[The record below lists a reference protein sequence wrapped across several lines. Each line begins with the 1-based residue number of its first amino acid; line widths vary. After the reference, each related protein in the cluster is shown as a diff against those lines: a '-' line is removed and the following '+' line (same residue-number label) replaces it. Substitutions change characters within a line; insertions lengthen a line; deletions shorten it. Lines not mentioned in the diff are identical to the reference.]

1 MLYDI
6 ISMLKSFEIVFFIT
20 LKNKKWED
28 YIIMKFD
35 ESFYEKKNTGR
46 NILIVVIIIIIL
58 FAFKN
63 RITSSFTFLDGI
75 TQAVNFRLVKV
86 KSMLYTQVLKLKS
99 RVNDISYIEDYV
111 TNNKTRDFELQK
123 NKVQNMELAYL
134 KQENENLRQMLEMRQ
149 KNPSEFIAADVALV
163 ENGNS
168 SEKMYINKGA
178 TQGIKM
184 NLPVMFDGFLIGK
197 ISKVNDEYSEV
208 TLLTSKTSKL
218 SVVLNGELQIL
229 RGNGNG
235 TFSVQNYNG
244 GIVDKNTV
252 FNIETSGVSDIL
264 PRGIKIGTFKIT
276 DLGNFSKMKEVR
288 FKPTFQIFDIQSVLV
303 YKWSIN
309 DTINTQIQ
317 NQVKIEEQQN
327 KDNSQIN

>member
-1 MLYDI
+1 MSLDNF
-6 ISMLKSFEIVFFIT
+6 S
-20 LKNKKWED
+20 
-28 YIIMKFD
+28 
-35 ESFYEKKNTGR
+35 EKKSTGR
-46 NILIVVIIIIIL
+46 TLLIIVIIIIVL

-111 TNNKTRDFELQK
+111 ENNKTRDFELQK

-134 KQENENLRQMLEMRQ
+134 KQENERLRQMLEMRQ
-149 KNPSEFIAADVALV
+149 KNPAEFIAADVALV

-178 TQGIKM
+178 AQGIKI
-184 NLPVMFDGFLIGK
+184 NLPVMFDGYLIGK
-197 ISKVNDEYSEV
+197 ISKVSDEYSEV

-218 SVVLNGELQIL
+218 SVVLNGTDQEIL

-235 TFSVQNYNG
+235 TFSVQNYNENVNKDT
-244 GIVDKNTV
+244 I
-252 FNIETSGVSDIL
+252 FNIETSGVSDVL
-264 PRGIKIGTFKIT
+264 PRGIRIGTFKIT
-276 DLGNFSKMKEVR
+276 GINAFNKMKEIR
-288 FKPTFQIFDIQSVLV
+288 FKPSFNIFDIQSVLV

-309 DTINTQIQ
+309 DVINTQIQ
-317 NQVKIEEQQN
+317 NQVKAETEQEN
-327 KDNSQIN
+327 KENSQTN

>member
-1 MLYDI
+1 
-6 ISMLKSFEIVFFIT
+6 
-20 LKNKKWED
+20 
-28 YIIMKFD
+28 MKFD

-46 NILIVVIIIIIL
+46 NILIIVIIIIIL

-86 KSMLYTQVLKLKS
+86 KSMLYTQVLKLRS

-111 TNNKTRDFELQK
+111 ENNKTRDFELQK

-178 TQGIKM
+178 AQGIKM

-244 GIVDKNTV
+244 GIVNKNTV
-252 FNIETSGVSDIL
+252 FNIETSGVSDVL
-264 PRGIKIGTFKIT
+264 PKGIRIGTFKIT
-276 DLGNFSKMKEVR
+276 DIGNFSKMKEVR
-288 FKPTFQIFDIQSVLV
+288 FRPTFQIFDIQSVLV

-309 DTINTQIQ
+309 DTINKQIQ
-317 NQVKIEEQQN
+317 NQIKTEKQEN

>member
-1 MLYDI
+1 MSLDNF
-6 ISMLKSFEIVFFIT
+6 S
-20 LKNKKWED
+20 
-28 YIIMKFD
+28 
-35 ESFYEKKNTGR
+35 EKKSTGR
-46 NILIVVIIIIIL
+46 TLLIIVIIIIVL

-111 TNNKTRDFELQK
+111 ENNKTRDFELQK

-134 KQENENLRQMLEMRQ
+134 KQENERLRQMLEMRQ
-149 KNPSEFIAADVALV
+149 KNPAEFIAADVALV

-178 TQGIKM
+178 AQGIKI
-184 NLPVMFDGFLIGK
+184 NLPVMYDGYLIGK
-197 ISKVNDEYSEV
+197 ISKVSDEYSEV

-218 SVVLNGELQIL
+218 SVVLNGTDQEIL

-235 TFSVQNYNG
+235 TFSVQNYNENVNKDT
-244 GIVDKNTV
+244 I
-252 FNIETSGVSDIL
+252 FNIETSGVSDVL
-264 PRGIKIGTFKIT
+264 PRGIRIGTFKIT
-276 DLGNFSKMKEVR
+276 EINAFNKMKEIR
-288 FKPTFQIFDIQSVLV
+288 FKPSFNIFDIQSVLV

-309 DTINTQIQ
+309 DVINTQIQ
-317 NQVKIEEQQN
+317 NQVKAETEQEN
-327 KDNSQIN
+327 KENSQTN

>member
-1 MLYDI
+1 
-6 ISMLKSFEIVFFIT
+6 
-20 LKNKKWED
+20 
-28 YIIMKFD
+28 MKFD

-46 NILIVVIIIIIL
+46 NILIIVIIIIIL

-86 KSMLYTQVLKLKS
+86 KSMLYTQVLKLRS

-111 TNNKTRDFELQK
+111 ENNKTRDFELQK

-134 KQENENLRQMLEMRQ
+134 KQENKNLRQMLEMRQ

-178 TQGIKM
+178 DQGIKM

-235 TFSVQNYNG
+235 TFSVQNYNA
-244 GIVDKNTV
+244 GIVNKNTV
-252 FNIETSGVSDIL
+252 FKIETSGVSDVL
-264 PRGIKIGTFKIT
+264 PKGIRIGTFKIT
-276 DLGNFSKMKEVR
+276 DIGNFSKMKEVR
-288 FKPTFQIFDIQSVLV
+288 FRPTFQIFDIQSVLV

-317 NQVKIEEQQN
+317 NQIKTEKQEN